1 MSLGRSLRAQLVL
14 LIGGALVLMLL
25 IALAGFALLSRQL
38 DGYQALLGGPLEEA
52 RQVDAANLA
61 FKIQVQEW
69 KNVLLRGADETQRNR
84 YWQQFQEEEGQVQA
98 QIGHLIET
106 ADSAELRQRL
116 SELRRAHAEMGQ
128 AYRRGYEAFV
138 TAGFSAQAGDAAVKG
153 IDRATTEQLSLLV
166 NELHERSQASATQ
179 LSEIAQR
186 SVLFGSLAMLG
197 LGALLALFSAWLV
210 NRRITTPLLQATGQL
225 DLLSRGQFGERLS
238 EGREDEVGRLA
249 QAANRLREFMQ
260 ALSQQLRRGTGE
272 LDAATNDLSSVAGHI
287 GHGIR
292 EQFSRTDQVATAM
305 HEMSATAEEVARHSA
320 AAARAADEADQAAQE
335 GEATMARTIATIEQM
350 HGEITRTSEVITRL
364 ESDSERIGSVL
375 EVIRGIADQT
385 NLLALN
391 AAIEAAR
398 AGDAGRGFA
407 VVADE
412 VRNLSFRTA
421 SSISEIHQLIANV
434 QSASKEA
441 TAAINAGAQQS
452 AAGRAQVGV
461 AGERLHSITL
471 AVEAIR
477 DMNRQIATAAEE
489 QTSVAE
495 DIARN
500 LVEIVS
506 IAQSN
511 ETDLQRS
518 ESASRAMQGLSGDL
532 STLAARL
539 KD

>member
-1 MSLGRSLRAQLVL
+1 MSLHRSLRAQLLV
-14 LIGGALVLMLL
+14 LIGAGLGLMLL
-25 IALAGFALLSRQL
+25 IALAGFTLLSRQL
-38 DGYQALLGGPLEEA
+38 DGYQGLLDGPLEEA
-52 RQVDAANLA
+52 RQVDATNLA

-69 KNVLLRGADETQRNR
+69 KNVLLRGQDADQRER
-84 YWQQFQEEEGQVQA
+84 YWQQFQKEEALVQTLIGQ
-98 QIGHLIET
+98 LTET
-106 ADSAELRQRL
+106 TGNAELRQRL
-116 SELRRAHAEMGQ
+116 GQLRQAHLDMGQ
-128 AYRRGYEAFV
+128 AYRRGYAAFEA
-138 TAGFSAQAGDAAVKG
+138 AGFSAQSGDAAVKG
-153 IDRATTEQLSLLV
+153 IDRATSDQLSDLV
-166 NELHERSQASATQ
+166 GSLHERSRASAAHLKDT
-179 LSEIAQR
+179 ARR
-186 SVLFGSLAMLG
+186 SVLFGSLAMLA
-197 LGALLALFSAWLV
+197 LGMLLALLSAWLV
-210 NRRITTPLLQATGQL
+210 NRRISTPLLQVTAQL
-225 DLLSRGQFGERLS
+225 DLLSRGQFGERLT

-249 QAANRLREFMQ
+249 LAANRLRDFLQ

-272 LDAATNDLSSVAGHI
+272 LDAATTGLSGVAEHI

-320 AAARAADEADQAAQE
+320 TAARAADDADHAAQE
-335 GEATMARTIATIEQM
+335 GEATMAQTIAIIERM
-350 HGEITRTSEVITRL
+350 HAEINRTSAVIDRL

-398 AGDAGRGFA
+398 AGEAGRGFA

-412 VRNLSFRTA
+412 VRNLSSRTA
-421 SSISEIHQLIANV
+421 SSISEIHQLIAAV
-434 QSASKEA
+434 QSASREA
-441 TAAINAGAQQS
+441 AQAIAAGTQQS
-452 AAGRAQVGV
+452 AAGLAQVGV
-461 AGERLHSITL
+461 AGERLHLITT

-500 LVEIVS
+500 LSELVA

-511 ETDLQRS
+511 ETDLQRIQA
-518 ESASRAMQGLSGDL
+518 ASQAMQGLSGDL
-532 STLAARL
+532 SGLAARL
-539 KD
+539 RD

>member
-84 YWQQFQEEEGQVQA
+84 YWQQFQEEEGQVQTR
-98 QIGHLIET
+98 IGHLIET

-116 SELRRAHAEMGQ
+116 SELRRAHTEMGQ

-138 TAGFSAQAGDAAVKG
+138 AAGFSAQAGDAAVKG
-153 IDRATTEQLSLLV
+153 IDRATTEQLSALV

-197 LGALLALFSAWLV
+197 LGVLLALFSAWLV

-225 DLLSRGQFGERLS
+225 DLLSRGQFGEHLS

-260 ALSQQLRRGTGE
+260 TLSQQLRRGTGE

-461 AGERLHSITL
+461 AGERLHSITQ

-500 LVEIVS
+500 LAEIVS

-511 ETDLQRS
+511 EADLQRS

>member
-1 MSLGRSLRAQLVL
+1 MSLGRSLRAQLVT
-14 LIGGALVLMLL
+14 LIGGGLVLMLL

-38 DGYQALLGGPLEEA
+38 DGYQALLSGPLEEA
-52 RQVDAANLA
+52 RQVDGANLT

-84 YWQQFQEEEGQVQA
+84 YWQQFQEEERRVQTLIGQ
-98 QIGHLIET
+98 LIDT
-106 ADSAELRQRL
+106 ADSGELRQRL

-128 AYRRGYEAFV
+128 AYRRGYEAFSA
-138 TAGFSAQAGDAAVKG
+138 AGFSAQAGDAAVKG

-166 NELHERSQASATQ
+166 DELHARSQASATQ
-179 LSEIAQR
+179 LSEVAQR

-197 LGALLALFSAWLV
+197 SGVLLALFSAWLV

-225 DLLSRGQFGERLS
+225 DLLSRGQFGARLS

-260 ALSQQLRRGTGE
+260 TLSQQLRRGTGE
-272 LDAATNDLSSVAGHI
+272 LDAATHELSSVAGHI

-305 HEMSATAEEVARHSA
+305 HEMSATADEVARHSA

-364 ESDSERIGSVL
+364 ESDSERIGGVL

-421 SSISEIHQLIANV
+421 SSINEIHQLIANV
-434 QSASKEA
+434 QGASKEA

-452 AAGRAQVGV
+452 AAGRTQVGV
-461 AGERLHSITL
+461 AGERLHSITQ

-500 LVEIVS
+500 LAEIVS

-511 ETDLQRS
+511 EADLQRS
-518 ESASRAMQGLSGDL
+518 ESAGRAMQGLSGDL

>member
-1 MSLGRSLRAQLVL
+1 MSFGRSLRAQLVL
-14 LIGGALVLMLL
+14 LIGGGLVLMLL

-38 DGYQALLGGPLEEA
+38 DGYGALLGGPLEEA
-52 RQVDAANLA
+52 RQVDGANLA

-69 KNVLLRGADETQRNR
+69 KNVLLRGADEAQRNR
-84 YWQQFQEEEGQVQA
+84 YWQQFQDEEQRVQT
-98 QIGHLIET
+98 QIGTLIET

-116 SELRRAHAEMGQ
+116 SELRAAHAEMGQ
-128 AYRRGYEAFV
+128 AYRRGYQAFAA
-138 TAGFSAQAGDAAVKG
+138 AGFSAQAGDAAVKG

-166 NELHERSQASATQ
+166 DELHTRSQASAGQ
-179 LSEIAQR
+179 LSENAQR

-197 LGALLALFSAWLV
+197 LGVLLALFSAWLV

-225 DLLSRGQFGERLS
+225 ELLSRGQFGERLS
-238 EGREDEVGRLA
+238 EGREDEVGQLA
-249 QAANRLREFMQ
+249 EAANRLREFMQ

-272 LDAATNDLSSVAGHI
+272 LDAATQELSSVAGHI
-287 GHGIR
+287 GQGIR
-292 EQFSRTDQVATAM
+292 DQFTRTDQVATAM
-305 HEMSATAEEVARHSA
+305 HEMSATAEEVARHA
-320 AAARAADEADQAAQE
+320 ASAARAADQADQAAQE
-335 GEATMARTIATIEQM
+335 GEGTMASTIATIESL
-350 HGEITRTSEVITRL
+350 HGEITRTAEVIARL
-364 ESDSERIGSVL
+364 DSDSERIGGVL

-398 AGDAGRGFA
+398 AGEAGRGFA

-412 VRNLSFRTA
+412 VRNLSSRTA

-434 QSASKEA
+434 QGASKEA
-441 TAAINAGAQQS
+441 SAAIATGAQQS
-452 AAGRAQVGV
+452 AAGRAQVGM
-461 AGERLHSITL
+461 AGERLHSITQ

-500 LVEIVS
+500 LAEIVS

-511 ETDLQRS
+511 EADLQRS

-539 KD
+539 QH

>member
-1 MSLGRSLRAQLVL
+1 MSFGRSLRAQLVL
-14 LIGGALVLMLL
+14 LIGGGLVLMLL

-38 DGYQALLGGPLEEA
+38 DGYQALLSGPLEEA
-52 RQVDAANLA
+52 RQVDGANLT

-69 KNVLLRGADETQRNR
+69 KNVLLRGADQTQRDR
-84 YWQQFQEEEGQVQA
+84 YWQQFKKEEGQVQA
-98 QIGHLIET
+98 QIGHLIDT
-106 ADSAELRQRL
+106 AGSGELRQRL

-128 AYRRGYEAFV
+128 AYRRGYEAFAA
-138 TAGFSAQAGDAAVKG
+138 AGFSAQAGDAAVKG

-166 NELHERSQASATQ
+166 DELHERSQASAAE
-179 LSEIAQR
+179 LREIAQR
-186 SVLFGSLAMLG
+186 SVLFGSLAMLA
-197 LGALLALFSAWLV
+197 LGFLLALFSAWLV

-272 LDAATNDLSSVAGHI
+272 LDAATHELSSVAGHI

-305 HEMSATAEEVARHSA
+305 HQMSATADEVARHSA

-335 GEATMARTIATIEQM
+335 GESTMARTIATIEQM
-350 HGEITRTSEVITRL
+350 HDEITRTSEVITRL

-375 EVIRGIADQT
+375 DVIRGIADQT

-441 TAAINAGAQQS
+441 TAAINAGTQQS
-452 AAGRAQVGV
+452 AAGRAQVSM
-461 AGERLHSITL
+461 AGESLHSITQ
-471 AVEAIR
+471 AVESIR

-500 LVEIVS
+500 LAEIVS

-511 ETDLQRS
+511 EADLQRS
-518 ESASRAMQGLSGDL
+518 ETASRAMQGLSGDL

>member
-1 MSLGRSLRAQLVL
+1 
-14 LIGGALVLMLL
+14 
-25 IALAGFALLSRQL
+25 
-38 DGYQALLGGPLEEA
+38 
-52 RQVDAANLA
+52 
-61 FKIQVQEW
+61 
-69 KNVLLRGADETQRNR
+69 
-84 YWQQFQEEEGQVQA
+84 
-98 QIGHLIET
+98 
-106 ADSAELRQRL
+106 
-116 SELRRAHAEMGQ
+116 
-128 AYRRGYEAFV
+128 
-138 TAGFSAQAGDAAVKG
+138 
-153 IDRATTEQLSLLV
+153 LLV
-166 NELHERSQASATQ
+166 DELHARSQASATQ
-179 LSEIAQR
+179 LSEVAQR

-197 LGALLALFSAWLV
+197 SGVLLALFSAWLV

-225 DLLSRGQFGERLS
+225 DLLSRGQFGARLS

-260 ALSQQLRRGTGE
+260 TLSQQLRRGTGE
-272 LDAATNDLSSVAGHI
+272 LDAATHELSSVAGHI

-305 HEMSATAEEVARHSA
+305 HEMSATADEVARHSA

-364 ESDSERIGSVL
+364 ESDSERIGGVL

-421 SSISEIHQLIANV
+421 SSINEIHQLIANV

-452 AAGRAQVGV
+452 AAGRTQVGV
-461 AGERLHSITL
+461 AGERLHSITQ

-500 LVEIVS
+500 LAEIVS

-511 ETDLQRS
+511 EADLQRS
-518 ESASRAMQGLSGDL
+518 ESAGRAMQGLSGDL

>member
-14 LIGGALVLMLL
+14 LIGGGLMLMLL

-38 DGYQALLGGPLEEA
+38 DGYQALLRGPLEEA
-52 RQVDAANLA
+52 RQVEAANLA

-69 KNVLLRGADETQRNR
+69 KNVLLRGADQAQRNR
-84 YWQQFQEEEGQVQA
+84 YWQQFQDEEGRVQA
-98 QIGHLIET
+98 QIGLLVEAAGST
-106 ADSAELRQRL
+106 ELRQRL
-116 SELRRAHAEMGQ
+116 SELRRTHAEMGQ
-128 AYRRGYEAFV
+128 AYRRGYEAFAA
-138 TAGFSAQAGDAAVKG
+138 AGFSAQAGDAAVKG

-166 NELHERSQASATQ
+166 DELHQRSQASATR

-197 LGALLALFSAWLV
+197 LGVLLALFSAWLV
-210 NRRITTPLLQATGQL
+210 NRRITAPLLQATGQL
-225 DLLSRGQFGERLS
+225 DLLSRGQFGECLG

-260 ALSQQLRRGTGE
+260 ALSRQLRNGTGE
-272 LDAATNDLSSVAGHI
+272 LDAASQALSSVAGHI

-305 HEMSATAEEVARHSA
+305 HEMSATAEEVARHCA
-320 AAARAADEADQAAQE
+320 AAARAADEADQAARQ
-335 GEATMARTIATIEQM
+335 GEATMASTIATIEQM
-350 HGEITRTSEVITRL
+350 HGEITRTSAVIGRL

-375 EVIRGIADQT
+375 DVIRGIADQT

-412 VRNLSFRTA
+412 VRNLSLRTA

-434 QSASKEA
+434 QSASKDA
-441 TAAINAGAQQS
+441 TAAIDAGTQQS
-452 AAGRAQVGV
+452 EAGRAQVGM

-471 AVEAIR
+471 AVESIR

-500 LVEIVS
+500 LAEIVS
-506 IAQSN
+506 IARSN
-511 ETDLQRS
+511 EADLQRS
-518 ESASRAMQGLSGDL
+518 ESASRAMQGVSGDL

-539 KD
+539 SD

>member
-1 MSLGRSLRAQLVL
+1 MNPGRSLRAQLLV
-14 LIGGALVLMLL
+14 LIGGGLLLMLL
-25 IALAGFALLSRQL
+25 IALAGFSLLSRQL
-38 DGYQALLGGPLEEA
+38 DGYQALIAGPLEEA

-84 YWQQFQEEEGQVQA
+84 YWQQFQDEESKVQTLIGQLA
-98 QIGHLIET
+98 SNAG
-106 ADSAELRQRL
+106 SAELRQRL
-116 SELRRAHAEMGQ
+116 SELRRGHAEMGQ
-128 AYRRGYEAFV
+128 AYRRGYSAFAD
-138 TAGFSAQAGDAAVKG
+138 AGFSAQAGDAAVKG
-153 IDRATTEQLSLLV
+153 IDRATTEQLSQLV
-166 NELHERSQASATQ
+166 SELHERSQAQSVE
-179 LSEIAQR
+179 LRDIAQR
-186 SVLFGSLAMLG
+186 SVLLGSLAMLG
-197 LGALLALFSAWLV
+197 FGVLLALLSAWLV
-210 NRRITTPLLQATGQL
+210 NRRITRPLLQATGQL
-225 DLLSRGQFGERLS
+225 DLLSRGQFGECLA

-249 QAANRLREFMQ
+249 KAANRLREFLVG
-260 ALSQQLRRGTGE
+260 LSQQLQRSTSE
-272 LDAATNDLSSVAGHI
+272 LDAATGELSSVAGHI

-320 AAARAADEADQAAQE
+320 AAAQAADNADQAAQD
-335 GEATMARTIATIEQM
+335 GETTMARTIATIERM
-350 HGEITRTSEVITRL
+350 HEEISRTAEVIARL
-364 ESDSERIGSVL
+364 ESDSDKIGSVL

-421 SSISEIHQLIANV
+421 SSISEINQLIANV
-434 QSASKEA
+434 QSASREA
-441 TAAINAGAQQS
+441 AAAIGAGAEQS
-452 AAGRAQVGV
+452 AAGRQQVGV
-461 AGERLHSITL
+461 AGERLHSITE

-500 LVEIVS
+500 LAEIVA

-511 ETDLQRS
+511 EADLQRS
-518 ESASRAMQGLSGDL
+518 ESASRAMQGLSGEL
-532 STLAARL
+532 SSLAAKLR
-539 KD
+539 D

>member
-1 MSLGRSLRAQLVL
+1 MSLGRSLRAQLVT
-14 LIGGALVLMLL
+14 LIGGGLVLMLL

-38 DGYQALLGGPLEEA
+38 DGYQALLSGPLEEA
-52 RQVDAANLA
+52 REVDAANLA

-84 YWQQFQEEEGQVQA
+84 YWQQFQEEERRVQTLIGQ
-98 QIGHLIET
+98 LIDT
-106 ADSAELRQRL
+106 ADSGELRQRL

-128 AYRRGYEAFV
+128 AYRRGYEAFAA
-138 TAGFSAQAGDAAVKG
+138 AGFSAQAGDAAVKG
-153 IDRATTEQLSLLV
+153 IDRATTEQLSQLV
-166 NELHERSQASATQ
+166 NELNALSQASATQ
-179 LSEIAQR
+179 LSETARR
-186 SVLFGSLAMLG
+186 SVLLGSLAMLG
-197 LGALLALFSAWLV
+197 LGVLLALFSAWLV

-225 DLLSRGQFGERLS
+225 DLLSRGQFGARLS

-260 ALSQQLRRGTGE
+260 TLSQQLRRGTGE
-272 LDAATNDLSSVAGHI
+272 LDAATHELSSVAGHI

-305 HEMSATAEEVARHSA
+305 HEMSATADEVARHSA

-364 ESDSERIGSVL
+364 ESDSERIGGVL

-421 SSISEIHQLIANV
+421 SSINEIHQLIANV

-452 AAGRAQVGV
+452 AAGRTQVGV
-461 AGERLHSITL
+461 AGERLHSITQ

-500 LVEIVS
+500 LAEIVS

-511 ETDLQRS
+511 EADLQRS
-518 ESASRAMQGLSGDL
+518 ESAGRAMQGLSGDL

>member
-1 MSLGRSLRAQLVL
+1 MSFGRSLRAQLVL

-38 DGYQALLGGPLEEA
+38 DGYQALLGDPLEEA
-52 RQVDAANLA
+52 RQVDATNLA

-84 YWQQFQEEEGQVQA
+84 YWQQFQEEEGRVQT

-106 ADSAELRQRL
+106 AGSAELRQRL

-138 TAGFSAQAGDAAVKG
+138 AAGFSAQAGDAAVKG
-153 IDRATTEQLSLLV
+153 IDRATTEQLSALV
-166 NELHERSQASATQ
+166 NELHERSQASAMQ

-197 LGALLALFSAWLV
+197 LGVLLALFSAWLV

-260 ALSQQLRRGTGE
+260 TLSQQLRRGTGE